1 MTTHATGV
9 REQLTA
15 LYAAAVARVEP
26 AAMVQRYLR
35 LEGDTLSVIGV
46 DGTEPVRVDLRRF
59 RTVRLLGVGKA
70 AVAMAHGVEAV
81 LGARL
86 KGGLVVAPH
95 PAGTDADPHGHAS
108 TGAATAAPAAGAA
121 IATGAGSGAA
131 DSGTRASP
139 PPPGAGAT
147 PATEAGSAAGGRGI
161 PPRPT
166 PTSARGAGSP
176 AANAGSAARATGPAA
191 ARSNAPST
199 PAAGRPEGSLR
210 QALPATGGTPSTP
223 VAAGRPEDSRLS
235 PPPAGRTGGPTAV
248 HLQRTRVLTAAH
260 PVPDA
265 ASVAAGEAF
274 AAACRQATADTLLI
288 TVVSGGGSAL
298 LAAPYAGAGHRLTL
312 ADKQETTRLLLASG
326 ATIGELNCV
335 RKHLSGLKGGRAAAL
350 MYPAASL
357 NLILSDVVGDRLD
370 TIASGITAP
379 DSTSFADAVAILD
392 RYRLTGQV
400 PAAVR
405 TLLAAGAAGT
415 VEDTPGPEHPAFE
428 QTRNL
433 LLGSGR
439 AAVEAAADAARS
451 AGFNTRIL
459 STQLI
464 GEAREVAKVFASLA
478 RDVRDRRL
486 DLGPP
491 ACILAGG
498 ETTVTVTGSGTGG
511 RCQEM
516 ALAFMGELANDP
528 EPPPAAFLAAG
539 TDGIDGPTD
548 AAGAFADPQ
557 TSAAATARRLEPG
570 AFLASNDSYGFFSPC
585 EALFKP
591 GPTGTNVADLYLLVV
606 LDR

>member
-1 MTTHATGV
+1 MTPHPTGV
-9 REQLTA
+9 REQLAA

-26 AAMVQRYLR
+26 AAMVQRHLR
-35 LEGDTLSVIGV
+35 VDGDTLSVIGV

-86 KGGLVVAPH
+86 EGGLVVAPH
-95 PAGTDADPHGHAS
+95 PAGSDAGPHGHAS

-147 PATEAGSAAGGRGI
+147 PATEAGSAAGSRGI

-191 ARSNAPST
+191 ARSDAPGAA
-199 PAAGRPEGSLR
+199 PAAGRWEGSLR
-210 QALPATGGTPSTP
+210 QAPPVTGGTPSTP
-223 VAAGRPEDSRLS
+223 PAAGRPEDS
-235 PPPAGRTGGPTAV
+235 PPPLPGGRSGEPTAL

-274 AAACRQATADTLLI
+274 AAECRRATGDTLLI

-350 MYPAASL
+350 MHPAASL

-370 TIASGITAP
+370 TIASGLTAP

-415 VEDTPGPEHPAFE
+415 VEDTLGPEHPAFE

-439 AAVEAAADAARS
+439 TAVEAAAAAARA

-464 GEAREVAKVFASLA
+464 GEAREVAKLFASLA

-486 DLGPP
+486 DLAPP

-557 TSAAATARRLEPG
+557 TSAAAAARRLEPG

>member
-1 MTTHATGV
+1 MTPHPTGV
-9 REQLTA
+9 REQLAA

-26 AAMVQRYLR
+26 AAMVQRHLR
-35 LEGDTLSVIGV
+35 VDGDTLSVIGV

-59 RTVRLLGVGKA
+59 HAVRLLGVGKA

-86 KGGLVVAPH
+86 EGGLVVAPH
-95 PAGTDADPHGHAS
+95 PAGSGAGPHGHAP
-108 TGAATAAPAAGAA
+108 TGAATAAPAA
-121 IATGAGSGAA
+121 
-131 DSGTRASP
+131 
-139 PPPGAGAT
+139 
-147 PATEAGSAAGGRGI
+147 
-161 PPRPT
+161 
-166 PTSARGAGSP
+166 
-176 AANAGSAARATGPAA
+176 
-191 ARSNAPST
+191 
-199 PAAGRPEGSLR
+199 L
-210 QALPATGGTPSTP
+210 
-223 VAAGRPEDSRLS
+223 
-235 PPPAGRTGGPTAV
+235 

-265 ASVAAGEAF
+265 ASVAAGEARLSPPPAGRTGGPTAVHLQRTRV
-274 AAACRQATADTLLI
+274 AAECRRATGDTLLI

-298 LAAPYAGAGHRLTL
+298 LAAPYAGADHRLTL

-350 MYPAASL
+350 MHPAASL
-357 NLILSDVVGDRLD
+357 NLILSDVVGNRLD

-379 DSTSFADAVAILD
+379 DSTSFANAVAILD

-415 VEDTPGPEHPAFE
+415 VEDTPGLEHPTFE

-439 AAVEAAADAARS
+439 AAVEAAAAAARS
-451 AGFNTRIL
+451 AGLNTRIL

-464 GEAREVAKVFASLA
+464 GEAREVAKVFAALA

-486 DLGPP
+486 DLAAP

-528 EPPPAAFLAAG
+528 EPLPAAFLAAG

-557 TSAAATARRLEPG
+557 TSAAGAARRLDPH
-570 AFLASNDSYGFFSPC
+570 AFLARNDSYGFFAQC
-585 EALFKP
+585 EALFQP

-606 LDR
+606 LAG